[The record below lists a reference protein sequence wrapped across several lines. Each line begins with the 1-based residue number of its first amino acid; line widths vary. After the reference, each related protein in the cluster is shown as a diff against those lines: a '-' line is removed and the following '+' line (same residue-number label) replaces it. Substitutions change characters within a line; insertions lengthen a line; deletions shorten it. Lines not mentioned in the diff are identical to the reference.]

1 MWCDTDLIRVESSLV
16 PFLVDDSCK
25 SFKSSK
31 IGVNPIDDL
40 SNGAYS
46 GSRCLVVGY
55 ALLYCTSLLIP
66 LPTMLM
72 PVALA
77 CSELASLLHQ
87 SQIEHNAVDTYT
99 SLASDFSI
107 AMNFRCSDINSG
119 DECDLTLGDW

>member
-16 PFLVDDSCK
+16 PFLVDESCK

-40 SNGAYS
+40 SSGAYA
-46 GSRCLVVGY
+46 GSCCLAVGP
-55 ALLYCTSLLIP
+55 ALLEYASARLP
-66 LPTMLM
+66 LPTRLV

-87 SQIEHNAVDTYT
+87 SQIKHNAVGTYT
-99 SLASDFSI
+99 SLAPDRSI
-107 AMNFRCSDINSG
+107 AMNFRCSDISSG
-119 DECDLTLGDW
+119 DECDLARGEW